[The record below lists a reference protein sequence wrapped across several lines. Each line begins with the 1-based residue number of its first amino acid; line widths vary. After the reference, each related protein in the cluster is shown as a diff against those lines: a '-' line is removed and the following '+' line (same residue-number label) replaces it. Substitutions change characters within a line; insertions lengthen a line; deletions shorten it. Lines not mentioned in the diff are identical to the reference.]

1 MEEVKHVW
9 QFSRVGGVNRV
20 NLESG
25 ADLQHLGELDQ
36 KLWTALSCPVH
47 GLEVDSKT
55 LELIDTDKDGKI
67 KVPEILA
74 AVKWILSVIKNPD
87 DLVRHNNCLPLAA
100 INDDNPLGKDL
111 LASSK
116 QILKN
121 LGKADSEVLTVEE
134 TSDTEAIFAK
144 TRFNGDGVITEDTAK
159 DENLKKCI
167 NDIIT
172 FIGGVTDRSGKQ
184 GVFTEQIELFF
195 QHCEDYAAWH
205 AKAENNSSVILPYG
219 ADTQKAFD
227 AFKTVRAKI
236 DDYFVRCQLA
246 EFDPVSADVLNTLT
260 ARFEAISSKNLSGCM
275 DEIAEFP
282 LAKIE
287 ANKPLNL
294 SKGINPA
301 WAGALA
307 TFKVLVTDPAK
318 IKKELTEDDWK
329 QIIAG
334 FDAFVT
340 WQAEKAGTAAE
351 ALTLNGVRAI
361 LSDDYKNKLIAL
373 VEKDKELEKEA
384 GNIILVDQLVRYYR
398 DLYQILNNFVTFADF
413 YAPNAEA
420 VFQAGIL
427 YIDQRSCNLCI
438 KVTDMAK
445 HNTMASYSGICLL
458 YCDCISRATN
468 EKMTIV
474 VCLTDGDVDNLTVGR
489 NALFYDKKGQ
499 VWDASI
505 TKIIDNPISIRQAFW
520 SPYRKF
526 AKFVSIQVE
535 KFAAS
540 KDEQV
545 TNSATSGLEKT
556 TAQVGIAT
564 TDAAKVNAAPAPAPQ
579 PFDIGKFAGIFAAI
593 GLAFGAIGSVLASV
607 VGGFLALTWWKMPLA
622 FLGLILAISGPSML
636 LAWLKLRKRNLAPV
650 LDANG
655 WAINARAT
663 INIEFGRTLTHLA
676 ELSKNARLNMLDP
689 FSKKKNPIL
698 PILII
703 LAVLALVAYYLWK
716 YGII

>member
-1 MEEVKHVW
+1 W

-351 ALTLNGVRAI
+351 ALTLMGYV
-361 LSDDYKNKLIAL
+361 
-373 VEKDKELEKEA
+373 
-384 GNIILVDQLVRYYR
+384 Q
-398 DLYQILNNFVTFADF
+398 
-413 YAPNAEA
+413 
-420 VFQAGIL
+420 
-427 YIDQRSCNLCI
+427 
-438 KVTDMAK
+438 
-445 HNTMASYSGICLL
+445 
-458 YCDCISRATN
+458 YCR
-468 EKMTIV
+468 MTI
-474 VCLTDGDVDNLTVGR
+474 
-489 NALFYDKKGQ
+489 K
-499 VWDASI
+499 
-505 TKIIDNPISIRQAFW
+505 
-520 SPYRKF
+520 
-526 AKFVSIQVE
+526 
-535 KFAAS
+535 
-540 KDEQV
+540 
-545 TNSATSGLEKT
+545 TN
-556 TAQVGIAT
+556 
-564 TDAAKVNAAPAPAPQ
+564 
-579 PFDIGKFAGIFAAI
+579 
-593 GLAFGAIGSVLASV
+593 
-607 VGGFLALTWWKMPLA
+607 
-622 FLGLILAISGPSML
+622 
-636 LAWLKLRKRNLAPV
+636 
-650 LDANG
+650 
-655 WAINARAT
+655 
-663 INIEFGRTLTHLA
+663 
-676 ELSKNARLNMLDP
+676 
-689 FSKKKNPIL
+689 
-698 PILII
+698 
-703 LAVLALVAYYLWK
+703 
-716 YGII
+716 